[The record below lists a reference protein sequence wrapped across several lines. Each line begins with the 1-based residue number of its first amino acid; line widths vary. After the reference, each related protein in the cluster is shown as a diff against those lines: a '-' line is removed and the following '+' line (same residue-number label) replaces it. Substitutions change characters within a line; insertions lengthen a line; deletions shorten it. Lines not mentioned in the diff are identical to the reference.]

1 MKFNEKLVR
10 LRKGHGYTQEQL
22 AEKLEVTRQAVSRWE
37 SGDTTP
43 EMALLVRLCEVFGVT
58 ADYLINDSIEN
69 EGDIP
74 IIKKK
79 DEEMK
84 RKDEEIIS
92 AALEKKHL
100 FLFSAICFTVGA
112 VCSLIGI
119 AGPTTDAQLTLFSIN
134 LAFSTCL
141 SIFQFVRYFMSK

>member
-10 LRKGHGYTQEQL
+10 LRKCHGYTQEQL

-37 SGDTTP
+37 AGDTTP
-43 EMALLVRLCEVFGVT
+43 ELALLVKLCEAFGVT
-58 ADYLINDSIEN
+58 ADYLINESIEN

-79 DEEMK
+79 DEEIK
-84 RKDEEIIS
+84 S
-92 AALEKKHL
+92 VVLEKKNL
-100 FLFSAICFTVGA
+100 LLFSAICFTVGA

-134 LAFSTCL
+134 LAFSACL
-141 SIFQFVRYFMSK
+141 SIFQFVRYFKSK